1 VLRFIEYMDVG
12 NSNGWRLDDVVPT
25 ERLLERIDAQMPLEP
40 VARSETGMVA
50 QRWRYR
56 DGSGE
61 IGTISSISRAF
72 CGDCTRARLSTEG
85 ALYLCLFGQQGHDLR
100 SLLRAG
106 ATDAQIA
113 AAIGAVWR
121 ERADRYSEQRS
132 AHTDLPAP
140 RIEMS
145 YIGG

>member
-1 VLRFIEYMDVG
+1 MGE
-12 NSNGWRLDDVVPT
+12 VVPT
-25 ERLLERIDAQMPLEP
+25 AQVLERIAAELPIEAIEGDEAG
-40 VARSETGMVA
+40 AVA

-61 IGTISSISRAF
+61 FGTISSVTRAF

-85 ALYLCLFGQQGHDLR
+85 LLFLCLFGQQGHDLR
-100 SLLRAG
+100 ALLRSG
-106 ATDAQIA
+106 ADDLQIG
-113 AAIGAVWR
+113 AAIGGIWAQR
-121 ERADRYSEQRS
+121 DDRYSELRGRMTPGT
-132 AHTDLPAP
+132 AAP